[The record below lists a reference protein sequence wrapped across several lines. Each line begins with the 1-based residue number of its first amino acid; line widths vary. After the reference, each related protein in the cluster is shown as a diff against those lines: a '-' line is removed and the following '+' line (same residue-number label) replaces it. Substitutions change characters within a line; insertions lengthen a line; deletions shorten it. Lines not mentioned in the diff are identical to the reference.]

1 MAATGRGKAGG
12 DISRGD
18 IPHGDTGLGSPLA
31 SPWRGGWGWAQQE
44 DATGAPL
51 PGAALGRGKITT
63 PRALSLPAAL
73 P

>member
-1 MAATGRGKAGG
+1 MVATGRGKAGG

-18 IPHGDTGLGSPLA
+18 IPHGDTGLGSLLA
-31 SPWRGGWGWAQQE
+31 SPWRRGLGWAQQE
-44 DATGAPL
+44 DATGDPS
-51 PGAALGRGKITT
+51 PRQPWEGGTITT